1 MNERGRNLEQVQSRL
16 VHEEKMRKEVEDS
29 MRRLERTYAEL
40 VDQFKVEMDSKE
52 ATIETLKKKLTVTFV
67 QDILFR
73 TGETV
78 ISSDGKKM
86 LKKIG
91 TVLKQNGSDK
101 IVVRGHS
108 DTMPIAKENRE
119 RFPSNW
125 ELSAARAA
133 AVVRYFQ
140 YATGINP
147 RRMEAVGA
155 SFYQPVAGND
165 RPEDRARN
173 RRVEIF
179 ITPNGQ
185 G

>member
-1 MNERGRNLEQVQSRL
+1 
-16 VHEEKMRKEVEDS
+16 MRKKVEET
-29 MRRLERTYAEL
+29 MIRMERTHAEL
-40 VDQFKVEMDSKE
+40 VDQFKVEIDSKE
-52 ATIETLKKKLTVTFV
+52 ATIETLRKKLTVTFV

-73 TGETV
+73 TGEAA
-78 ISSDGKKM
+78 ISSDGKKV

-91 TVLKQNGSDK
+91 TVLKHNESDK

-108 DTMPIAKENRE
+108 DTMPIAKENRG

-140 YATGINP
+140 HSAGINP
-147 RRMEAVGA
+147 QRMEAVGA
-155 SFYQPVAGND
+155 SFYQPVAGNNT
-165 RPEDRARN
+165 PEDRAKN

-179 ITPNGQ
+179 ITPDGQ